1 MSAIKGKCVLEQRRK
16 YLFKV
21 KELFDQGLYA
31 AEIAREVDVPNQTI
45 VNWVRKFNE
54 GCDVNEMM
62 RGKRQPRSAK
72 NVRVTGVQAPIT
84 AHRSENTPVSESK
97 NDDVTSHIEASERA
111 ETLEQKVA
119 RLERELRDSRM
130 ETALYKEIINVAEE
144 NFGIKITKKAGA
156 KQ

>member
-31 AEIAREVDVPNQTI
+31 AEIAREVDVPKQTI

-54 GCDVNEMM
+54 GFSVNEMM
-62 RGKRQPRSAK
+62 RSNKKNSTAK
-72 NVRVTGVQAPIT
+72 NIRLVGIKAPVASCNST
-84 AHRSENTPVSESK
+84 AENIDSSV
-97 NDDVTSHIEASERA
+97 ASDPA

-119 RLERELRDSRM
+119 RLERELRESRM